1 MPPTDQAALAAN
13 DEAEPTTTTEA
24 KLKAATAA
32 RAQQLTEDGFADLQ
46 AARALQNNLKQA
58 EAEAAVQRQIEQEAL
73 TATAELESELAT
85 FESSDE
91 CESRQIERGLEF
103 DATAVPC
110 AGFEDLIQGA
120 EYEPGE
126 TFTTGGLDFEVVAV
140 PDKLGDQS
148 GTSLVVVER
157 LSGEGNDLNL
167 RLINAAIVPDIQGPF
182 DTWRLDYEL
191 SQAGIVVSLEGTS
204 RFAASFLDLDPQP
217 SLSGSLQV
225 EGQFIFPANV
235 GLLDIVGDEVE
246 GRMAIKGW
254 RGGLSNVHDWR
265 PGPSARLPAVLRL
278 PRWLRARGGERS
290 SSAQLWCLITT
301 PSTSASSCRGALSS
315 VPACVTQRRRL
326 DCRSRS

>member
-1 MPPTDQAALAAN
+1 M
-13 DEAEPTTTTEA
+13 
-24 KLKAATAA
+24 
-32 RAQQLTEDGFADLQ
+32 R
-46 AARALQNNLKQA
+46 
-58 EAEAAVQRQIEQEAL
+58 
-73 TATAELESELAT
+73 
-85 FESSDE
+85 
-91 CESRQIERGLEF
+91 
-103 DATAVPC
+103 
-110 AGFEDLIQGA
+110 GFEDLIQGA